1 MSGSVRIF
9 RRADELLT
17 MSGAARKGGR
27 HVIEDDLGIIP
38 RASMVVRGGRIVWL
52 GPDRSLPREWA
63 RSAGQ
68 EFDLKGRS
76 VLPGFIE
83 CHTHLVFGGDRAE
96 EFEWRLRGTSYQEIS
111 ARGGGILSTVR
122 QTRKASPASLL
133 KTAQARA
140 ERFLAQGV
148 TTLEVKSG
156 YGLTLKDE
164 FKCLEVAA
172 KLRGPRIHATF
183 LGAHALPPEFKS
195 YESYL
200 EYLGVEVLPS
210 LKRRGLAH
218 RVDIFVEKGFFP
230 VEAARTYL
238 ARAKTLGFETVIHAD
253 QLSLSGGADLAVELG
268 SRSADHV
275 IQVGDGQIAAM
286 AQSEVTA
293 VLLPAADLY
302 MRCPYPPA
310 RKLIEAGARVALATD
325 FNPGSSPTQD
335 LNLTGLL
342 ARLQMGMSLPEVF
355 GAYTVGAAW
364 ALGCAAERGS
374 LELDKRADFFSTPES
389 WRLFFYEAGRVI
401 PKDVFVNG
409 VKKWSEA
416 D

>member
-1 MSGSVRIF
+1 MSGPVRIF

-17 MSGAARKGGR
+17 LSGAARKGGR
-27 HVIEDDLGIIP
+27 HVVEEDLGVVP
-38 RASMVVRGGRIVWL
+38 RGTMVVRAGRIVWL

-63 RSAGQ
+63 RSRAQ

-76 VLPGFIE
+76 VLPGFVE

-122 QTRKASPASLL
+122 QTRGASSAALL
-133 KTAQARA
+133 KRAQARA

-172 KLRGPRIHATF
+172 KLKGPRVHATF

-195 YESYL
+195 YEAYL
-200 EYLGVEVLPS
+200 EHLGREVLPA
-210 LKRRGLAH
+210 LKKRGLAS

-230 VEAARTYL
+230 VEAAREYL
-238 ARAKTLGFETVIHAD
+238 RMARSLGFETVVHAD
-253 QLSLSGGADLAVELG
+253 QLSLSGGAALAVELG

-275 IQVGDGQIAAM
+275 IQVGEEQIKALAG
-286 AQSEVTA
+286 SETTA
-293 VLLPAADLY
+293 VLLPTADLY

-310 RKLIEAGARVALATD
+310 RQLIEAGARVALATD

-364 ALGCAAERGS
+364 ALGCAADRGS

-401 PKDVFVNG
+401 PKEVFVNG
-409 VKKWSEA
+409 IKRWTEK